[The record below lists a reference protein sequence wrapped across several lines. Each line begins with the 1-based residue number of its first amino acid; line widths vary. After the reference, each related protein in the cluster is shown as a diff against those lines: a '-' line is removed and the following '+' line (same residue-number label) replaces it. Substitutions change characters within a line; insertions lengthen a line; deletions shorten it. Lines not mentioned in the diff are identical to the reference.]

1 MSTHVRGLVLMV
13 CMVCAPV
20 VGLAACSHPVS
31 ERIAD
36 LCIGS
41 SVVQHVLLVVD
52 TLTPRAGPDAQKLQ
66 GKSYPVTI
74 NLHSL
79 LSHRR
84 CEDNS
89 GEGAVLGYLPD
100 VLTAAVATRKQVM
113 RWDVEGKML
122 RVDLNP
128 GVIDNNLNFA
138 LPMNGADGRWSLTRL
153 SGQIGWGRL
162 LRDSAAA
169 R

>member
-1 MSTHVRGLVLMV
+1 MSTHVRGLVL
-13 CMVCAPV
+13 ALSISA
-20 VGLAACSHPVS
+20 VGMAACSHPVS
-31 ERIAD
+31 ERLAD
-36 LCIGS
+36 LCEGS
-41 SVVQHVLLVVD
+41 SVVQHVVLVVD
-52 TLTPRAGPDAQKLQ
+52 TLTARAGTDAQKLQ
-66 GKSYPVTI
+66 GKSYPLTI

-79 LSHRR
+79 LSRRR
-84 CEDNS
+84 CEDNR

-100 VLTAAVATRKQVM
+100 ALTAAVATRKQVM
-113 RWDVEGKML
+113 RWEIEGKVL

-138 LPMNGADGRWSLTRL
+138 LPLDGSDGRWSLAKL

-162 LRDSAAA
+162 VRDSTAA

>member
-1 MSTHVRGLVLMV
+1 MFGLV
-13 CMVCAPV
+13 
-20 VGLAACSHPVS
+20 GCSHPVS

-36 LCIGS
+36 LCAGS
-41 SVVQHVLLVVD
+41 SVVQHVVLVVD
-52 TLTPRAGPDAQKLQ
+52 TLTPRAGTEAAKLR
-66 GKSYPVTI
+66 GKSYPMTI
-74 NLHSL
+74 NLHNI

-84 CEDNS
+84 CEDNR
-89 GEGAVLGYLPD
+89 GEGVVLGYLPD

-113 RWDVEGKML
+113 RWDIEGKVL

-138 LPMNGADGRWSLTRL
+138 LPLDGSDGRWTLAKL
-153 SGQIGWGRL
+153 AGQIGWGRL
-162 LRDSAAA
+162 LRDTASA

>member
-1 MSTHVRGLVLMV
+1 LSTHVRTVVLAAL
-13 CMVCAPV
+13 APV
-20 VGLAACSHPVS
+20 IALAACSHPVS
-31 ERIAD
+31 DRLAD
-36 LCIGS
+36 LCGGY
-41 SVVQHVLLVVD
+41 SVVQHVVLVVD
-52 TLTPRAGPDAQKLQ
+52 TVTPRAGVDAQKLQ

-79 LSHRR
+79 LNHRR

-100 VLTAAVATRKQVM
+100 ALTTAVATRKQVM
-113 RWDVEGKML
+113 RWDIEGKVL

-138 LPMNGADGRWSLTRL
+138 LPMDGGPGRWSLARL
-153 SGQIGWGRL
+153 AGEVGFGRL
-162 LRDSAAA
+162 LRDTTAA

>member
-1 MSTHVRGLVLMV
+1 LSTHVRSLVLMV
-13 CMVCAPV
+13 SVAALAMV
-20 VGLAACSHPVS
+20 GCSRPVS
-31 ERIAD
+31 ERITD
-36 LCIGS
+36 LCNGY
-41 SVVQHVLLVVD
+41 SVVQHVYLVVD
-52 TLTPRAGPDAQKLQ
+52 TLTPRAGPDAQRIR
-66 GKSYPVTI
+66 GKIYPVTI

-79 LSHRR
+79 LNHRR

-100 VLTAAVATRKQVM
+100 ALTTAVATRKQVM
-113 RWDVEGKML
+113 RWDIEGRML

-138 LPMNGADGRWSLTRL
+138 LPLDGTDGRWSLAKL

-162 LRDSAAA
+162 LRDTTGV

>member
-1 MSTHVRGLVLMV
+1 MSTRLRTVVLAALALVV
-13 CMVCAPV
+13 PP
-20 VGLAACSHPVS
+20 AACSHPVS
-31 ERIAD
+31 DRLAD
-36 LCIGS
+36 LCGGY
-41 SVVQHVLLVVD
+41 SVVQHVVLVVD
-52 TLTPRAGPDAQKLQ
+52 TVTPRAGMDAQKLR
-66 GKSYPVTI
+66 GKSYPLTI
-74 NLHSL
+74 NLHSIL
-79 LSHRR
+79 NHRR

-100 VLTAAVATRKQVM
+100 ALTTAVATRRQVM
-113 RWDVEGKML
+113 RWNIEGKVL

-138 LPMNGADGRWSLTRL
+138 LPMDGSAGRWSLARL
-153 SGQIGWGRL
+153 AGEVGYGRL

>member
-1 MSTHVRGLVLMV
+1 LSTHMRTVVLAAL
-13 CMVCAPV
+13 APV
-20 VGLAACSHPVS
+20 IGLAACSHRVS
-31 ERIAD
+31 DRLAD
-36 LCIGS
+36 LCGGY
-41 SVVQHVLLVVD
+41 SVVQHVVLVVD
-52 TLTPRAGPDAQKLQ
+52 TVTPRAGMDAQKLK
-66 GKSYPVTI
+66 GKSYPLTI

-79 LSHRR
+79 LNHRH

-100 VLTAAVATRKQVM
+100 ALTTAVATRKQVM
-113 RWDVEGKML
+113 RWDIEGKML

-138 LPMNGADGRWSLTRL
+138 LPMDGSAGRWSLARL
-153 SGQIGWGRL
+153 AGEVGFGRL
-162 LRDSAAA
+162 LRDTAAT

>member
-1 MSTHVRGLVLMV
+1 MLAAL
-13 CMVCAPV
+13 AII

-31 ERIAD
+31 DRLAD
-36 LCIGS
+36 LCGGY
-41 SVVQHVLLVVD
+41 SVVQHVVLVVD
-52 TLTPRAGPDAQKLQ
+52 TMTPRAGMDAQKLK
-66 GKSYPVTI
+66 GKSYPITI
-74 NLHSL
+74 NLHTL
-79 LSHRR
+79 LNHRR

-100 VLTAAVATRKQVM
+100 ALTTAVATRKQVM
-113 RWDVEGKML
+113 RWDIEGKVL

-138 LPMNGADGRWSLTRL
+138 LPMDGSAGRWSLARL
-153 SGQIGWGRL
+153 AGEVGFGRL
-162 LRDSAAA
+162 LRDTTAT